1 MSADFQDLLQDAE
14 QMSAQIDKENAGL
27 PRLQR
32 TLSQLCDENRRK
44 QAKSNNYLS
53 TDAKEINASI
63 LLAGKGI
70 DAPRLTQTIENLNIQ
85 QQQQQAAPATA
96 GGVGEYKGSLDRL
109 SNIEQLRD
117 IDLQSFLKTER
128 ESSLM
133 SIIEE
138 TRQKTMQETE
148 ETYLINS
155 ELEWEKQ
162 KQKIMQ
168 ELLGSFNPD
177 MSISKT
183 TSSIIK
189 GRSSSTMMPQHRSL
203 MTDIEMEFAKE
214 VFIYNDKIVAK
225 LTPKPDL
232 LANFT
237 GLVQR
242 FNDKNLEDAWNML
255 YYMSNVPSKFIDHS
269 EQHLDR
275 DNSSKIQMFFVN
287 QALGYLEHCFK
298 EVLQNTVNANLKQ
311 AKVGGAPG
319 TLPLV
324 TGFLRLKE
332 SAKYHNL
339 CEETFDDK
347 QPLWPTIYLCLRCG
361 DIEAAKSVAIKTK
374 KEDIVNYLDELLKDM
389 SNFER

>member
-1 MSADFQDLLQDAE
+1 MLADFQDLLQDAE

-32 TLSQLCDENRRK
+32 TLSQLCEVNRRK
-44 QAKSNNYLS
+44 LAKTNNYLS

-70 DAPRLTQTIENLNIQ
+70 DAPRLTQTIENISIHQQQQQ
-85 QQQQQAAPATA
+85 QQQQQALA
-96 GGVGEYKGSLDRL
+96 GEMKGSLDRL
-109 SNIEQLRD
+109 ANIEQLRD
-117 IDLQSFLKTER
+117 IDLQGFLKTER
-128 ESSLM
+128 ESALM

-148 ETYLINS
+148 EAYLISS

-177 MSISKT
+177 MTVSKT
-183 TSSIIK
+183 TTSIINAR
-189 GRSSSTMMPQHRSL
+189 GSSQSMSQNRTMMS
-203 MTDIEMEFAKE
+203 DIEMEFAKE
-214 VFIYNDKIVAK
+214 VFVYNDKIVAK
-225 LTPKPDL
+225 ETPRPEL

-255 YYMSNVPSKFIDHS
+255 YYMSNVPQSFLTEEHT
-269 EQHLDR
+269 DR
-275 DNSSKIQMFFVN
+275 DRDSSPKIQMFFVN
-287 QALGYLEHCFK
+287 QALTYLEHCFK

-311 AKVGGAPG
+311 AKMGGAPG

-332 SAKYHNL
+332 SAKYHQR
-339 CEETFDDK
+339 CDETFDDK

-361 DIEAAKSVAIKTK
+361 DIEAAKSVAMKTK
-374 KEDIVNYLDELLKDM
+374 KEDIVNYLDELLRDM